1 MSNNSSQTH
10 SADAFTRIIL
20 EIFRFNGQ
28 LITSGDGLTKP
39 FGLTS
44 ALWQVLGAVGDVPLS
59 VAQIARN
66 MGLTRQSV
74 RRSANLLKEKGFIRL
89 EDNPNHQR
97 AKLLMLTEQGSRVLK
112 QVKISQIEWSNRV
125 TQGLDGAE
133 LENAIQTLKTLDDRL
148 Q

>member
-1 MSNNSSQTH
+1 MLNNSSQTH
-10 SADAFTRIIL
+10 SADAFTRLIL

-44 ALWQVLGAVGDVPLS
+44 ALWQVIGAVGDAPLS

-66 MGLTRQSV
+66 MGLSRQSV
-74 RRSANLLKEKGFIRL
+74 QRSARVLKEKGFVRF
-89 EDNPNHQR
+89 EDNPDHQR
-97 AKLLMLTEQGSRVLK
+97 AKFVVLTKQGSRVLK
-112 QVKISQIEWSNRV
+112 QVEISQIKWSNRV
-125 TQGLDGAE
+125 TRNLDVTE

-148 Q
+148 